1 MVILGID
8 PGTAITGYGLLEVK
22 DHKITHLA
30 HGVLLTDK
38 NLPTPNRM
46 LSLYT
51 QLNDLLSQWHPDV
64 LVTEKLFFAN
74 NVNTA
79 LAVGGSI
86 GVVLLA
92 AAQRAIP
99 WIEYRPV
106 EVKMAVVGYGRAEKK
121 QIQYMITKLL
131 ALPNPPTPDDAA
143 DALAIALCHAHSAPL
158 RKAQNLS

>member
-99 WIEYRPV
+99 WIEYRPA